1 MTLHVEVAVVV
12 VVVGGAVVVVVA
24 VAAAAVAAV
33 VVVVVVVVV
42 VIDLTLNDC
51 LVNWLVCWLLIQQV
65 GSFQGLAFGR
75 LVRRS
80 SLPYEDLHQVEAR
93 GFVAQEVPV
102 PLVQEP

>member
-1 MTLHVEVAVVV
+1 M
-12 VVVGGAVVVVVA
+12 
-24 VAAAAVAAV
+24 
-33 VVVVVVVVV
+33 
-42 VIDLTLNDC
+42 IDLTLNDC